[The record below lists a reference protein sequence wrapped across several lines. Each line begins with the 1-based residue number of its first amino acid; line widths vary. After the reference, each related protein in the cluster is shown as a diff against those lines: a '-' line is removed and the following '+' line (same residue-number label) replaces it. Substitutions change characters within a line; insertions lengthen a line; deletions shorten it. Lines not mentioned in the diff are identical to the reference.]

1 MSGEGGWEV
10 MLAGKWT
17 PYGDAEA
24 RMLDDA
30 MKSGK
35 HSFEYDMRG
44 HHYVVDLDSMQQVN
58 PSTGK
63 TRAVRCQTMEGVGA
77 EEDEEEEPEIKEE
90 PEEAGGEDADE
101 EEVKEEEEED
111 EKEAEATK
119 PAGPPAKKRK
129 LYHCPIPVTDFL
141 RDAEPRNFRFQA
153 APRRFKNGTYGWHLY
168 RVRKTKSGPLAGII
182 TNTTGIMKVVGSAS
196 LNAKKFLKAA
206 PIKNM
211 CLRGTP
217 LEFSTGSFGW
227 SMYKKGRLLCDGKMV
242 TCQIYLNAVV
252 RGSKPAKPAAPAAD
266 PVAAKLD
273 ATAVKKEVEE
283 LGPTSEGEKDDL
295 KKIAGIGPCTE
306 ARLNKVGIKTF
317 SQVSKMTPEI
327 REKVMKTIEHFPKDP
342 EASKDMVADAKTLA
356 TGRTPVRSRSFV
368 GDEIDDKAEAHPEDA
383 D

>member
-17 PYGDAEA
+17 SYGDAEA

-30 MKSGK
+30 MKDGK

-63 TRAVRCQTMEGVGA
+63 TRAVRCKTMEGVGA
-77 EEDEEEEPEIKEE
+77 DEDEEEEPEIKEE
-90 PEEAGGEDADE
+90 AEEAAGGDADE
-101 EEVKEEEEED
+101 EDVKEEEEAD
-111 EKEAEATK
+111 EAATS
-119 PAGPPAKKRK
+119 AAPPAKKRK
-129 LYHCPIPVTDFL
+129 LYHCPVPVTDFL

-153 APRRFKNGTYGWHLY
+153 KPRRFKNGTYGWHFY
-168 RVRKTKSGPLAGII
+168 NVKKTKTGPLAGII
-182 TNTTGIMKVVGSAS
+182 TQTTGIMKVVGSAS
-196 LNAKKFLKAA
+196 GNPKKFLKAA
-206 PIKNM
+206 PLKNM
-211 CLRGTP
+211 CLGGTP

-227 SMYKKGRLLCDGKMV
+227 GMYKKGKLLVDGKMV

-252 RGSKPAKPAAPAAD
+252 RGSKPDKPAAPTAD

-273 ATAVKKEVEE
+273 TTSVKTEVAE
-283 LGPTSEGEKDDL
+283 LGPAEEGEKDDL

-306 ARLNKVGIKTF
+306 ARLNKVGIRTF

-327 REKVMKTIEHFPKDP
+327 RDKVMKTIEYFPK
-342 EASKDMVADAKTLA
+342 EAEAAKDMVADAKTLV

-368 GDEIDDKAEAHPEDA
+368 GDDVTDKAEAHPDDA